1 MERLTERKTTKGIT
15 KTVIKPCIKTNEAML
30 LVVNKLC
37 AFEDILE
44 KYNIDSLG
52 ELNETLND
60 NYYAKEVVIMLRN
73 RSQELQNER
82 DIWKKACKKIS
93 EWLKQNL
100 IVNGGKSTESDV
112 EYGKGYNACR
122 NEIKELLDQIQKELL
137 K

>member
-82 DIWKKACKKIS
+82 DIWKKACELACAEIPDVDKFFEFNGIA
-93 EWLKQNL
+93 KQDDFYDRASKM
-100 IVNGGKSTESDV
+100 I
-112 EYGKGYNACR
+112 
-122 NEIKELLDQIQKELL
+122 
-137 K
+137 